1 MDKEILEIL
10 KRLEFR
16 FDKGLGRL
24 ESKIDNLQSK
34 VDEHTLILKALEH
47 SVEVNKAEHD
57 KMSND
62 MAKIQ
67 GDISEIKKDL
77 SQLELVTANNWA
89 DIVK

>member
-1 MDKEILEIL
+1 
-10 KRLEFR
+10 
-16 FDKGLGRL
+16 
-24 ESKIDNLQSK
+24 
-34 VDEHTLILKALEH
+34 
-47 SVEVNKAEHD
+47 
-57 KMSND
+57 MSND